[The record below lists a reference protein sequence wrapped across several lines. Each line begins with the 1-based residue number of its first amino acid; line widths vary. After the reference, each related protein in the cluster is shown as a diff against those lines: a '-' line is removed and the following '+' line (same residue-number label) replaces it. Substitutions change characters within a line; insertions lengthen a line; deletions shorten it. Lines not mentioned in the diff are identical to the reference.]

1 MTVANGSGPHEKPA
15 EEEPGSAEEARQGA
29 QGPSIADIAA
39 GYAEKAGLQRNSHG
53 TWISSN
59 PPGVSRA

>member
-53 TWISSN
+53 HVDILKSA
-59 PPGVSRA
+59 GVSRA